1 MTHLI
6 LTHLHTQ
13 IMRLRHERPR
23 NTPVPGPRGV
33 DRHPDA
39 GYTTETIAVIAL
51 LVILALAVIGIIA
64 AKVIAK
70 ANGITL

>member
-6 LTHLHTQ
+6 LTTCTPRSCVCATNGPGTPQ
-13 IMRLRHERPR
+13 SRPAR
-23 NTPVPGPRGV
+23 CRSASGRRVHHR
-33 DRHPDA
+33 D
-39 GYTTETIAVIAL
+39 IAVIAL